1 MTDASTG
8 PALGTVTLR
17 RVTRRLIPF
26 MFLLYIAN
34 YLDRVNVSFAA
45 LHMNRDLG
53 FSGAAYGLGAGMF
66 FLGYCLF
73 QVPSNLVLARVG
85 ARRWIGSLMI
95 VWGTIAS
102 AMMLVRGVAS
112 FYTLRALL
120 GVVEA
125 GFFPGMI
132 LYLTYWFPA
141 VERARAVASF
151 MTAIPVSGIVGGP
164 LSGALLG
171 LNGVA
176 GLAGWQWLFLLEG
189 LPSTLLGATALWY
202 LTDRP
207 EDASWL
213 PAEGRAWLVE
223 RLRREQSSGGQAERT
238 RASLRQ
244 GLLDGVVWQLG
255 LLYFLIIAGLY
266 GQGLWLPQII
276 KGSSQLSDLTVGM
289 LSVAPALVAAVAMV
303 AWGARSDRTGER
315 HLHVAAPLAAGAVG
329 FLATAVTRDVPLLAT
344 AALSLSAVG
353 FTSAL
358 GPFWALPTAFLR
370 GTAAAGGIALIN
382 ALGNV
387 AGFASPYLVG
397 LVKDAT
403 GGYAGALIVLA
414 LLMLAGATLALA
426 LRRAPALRPAAG

>member
-1 MTDASTG
+1 VTDASTAA
-8 PALGTVTLR
+8 ALEGATLR

-26 MFLLYIAN
+26 MFVLYIAN

-151 MTAIPVSGIVGGP
+151 MTAIPVSGVVGGP

-189 LPSTLLGATALWY
+189 LPSVLLGAAALWY

-207 EDASWL
+207 ADARWL

-223 RLRREQSSGGQAERT
+223 RLRRDQSSGGEEAGRT
-238 RASLRQ
+238 GASLRQ
-244 GLLDGVVWQLG
+244 GLQDGVVWRLG

-276 KGSSQLSDLTVGM
+276 KGSSQLSDLTVGL

-387 AGFASPYLVG
+387 AGLASPYLVG

-426 LRRAPALRPAAG
+426 LRRAPR